1 VTQVNSGKVI
11 ISCAITG
18 SIHTPSMSPYLPVTA
33 SQIAESALGAAAA
46 GAAIVHLHA
55 RNPEDGRP
63 DQSPQAFERFL
74 RVIKQSSNVVIN
86 LTTGGSPY
94 MPVDERVQPAAV
106 WQPEVASLNMGSMNF
121 GLFPM
126 LKRYKEFKHEWEP
139 AMLEGSHDLVFRN
152 SFKDIRYALGT
163 LNATGTRYEFECYDT
178 SHLHNLHYFWQEGLV
193 TGPLFIQTCFG
204 LLGGIG
210 SHPDEVMHM
219 KRTADRLFGDNYRW
233 SVLAAGAAQMKVAA
247 MAASMGGH
255 VRVGLEDSLW
265 LGRGELAK
273 TNAAQVERV
282 RQIIEGLGLEAATPD
297 EAREILSLKGGDK
310 VGF

>member
-1 VTQVNSGKVI
+1 MRANMTKTI
-11 ISCAITG
+11 ISCAVTG

-33 SQIAESALGAAAA
+33 AEIADAALGAAEA

-55 RNPEDGRP
+55 RDPEDGHP
-63 DQSPQAFERFL
+63 VHTPEDFAPFL
-74 RVIKQSSNVVIN
+74 KVIKQRSNVVVNI
-86 LTTGGSPY
+86 TTGASPY
-94 MPVDERVQPAAV
+94 MPVEFRVKPAET

-126 LKRYKEFKHEWEP
+126 LNRFKEFKHEWEP

-152 SFKDIRYALGT
+152 SFKDIRYALET
-163 LNATGTRYEFECYDT
+163 LNKTGTRYEFECYDT
-178 SHLHNLHYFWQEGLV
+178 SHLYNLHYFWQEGLV
-193 TGPLFIQTCFG
+193 QGPLFIQTCFG

-210 SHPDEVMHM
+210 AHPDDVMHM
-219 KRTADRLFGDNYRW
+219 KRTADRLFGDNYHW

-265 LGRGELAK
+265 LGRGQLAQS
-273 TNAAQVERV
+273 NAAQVTKV
-282 RQIIEGLGLEAATPD
+282 RQIIEGLGLEVASPD
-297 EAREILSLKGGDK
+297 DAREILSLKGADR
-310 VGF
+310 VAF